1 MKHEEELY
9 VNIQP
14 LFQIQKKLDA
24 HIAAKHQLEDKALLP
39 YKLMALRVELA
50 ELANETRA
58 FKYWSLKGPS
68 PQNVLLE
75 EYVDCLHF
83 ILSIG
88 MEKGGNNIPFK
99 TGLNHLSD
107 TQRLAGG
114 DRDSGAVHSAADRQ
128 SAVFDKLESTFKA
141 VEDLAREQTEQ
152 HYAHLCTQFLELG
165 KVLGFSWTHIEDAY
179 LSKNEVNYARQE
191 QGY

>member
-1 MKHEEELY
+1 

-14 LFQIQKKLDA
+14 LFEIQKKLDA

-107 TQRLAGG
+107 ALGLAGEDDG
-114 DRDSGAVHSAADRQ
+114 VTRSADDKQ
-128 SAVFDKLESTFKA
+128 SAVFDELESIFKV
-141 VEDLAREQTEQ
+141 VEDLAREQTGQ
-152 HYAHLCTQFLELG
+152 HYADLFMQFLELG
-165 KVLGFSWTHIEDAY
+165 KVLGFSWEDIEAAY
-179 LSKNEVNYARQE
+179 LQKNEVNYARQE